1 MAHSYGP
8 AKQWRRCI
16 AQQVQITN
24 VRSMVS
30 GSIDLV
36 VQQLPSL
43 DQQVLRLTREE
54 AANLQEALRRVLATE
69 GSSSWEPY
77 VIGKETKP

>member
-8 AKQWRRCI
+8 AKQWRRC
-16 AQQVQITN
+16 AAHRVEITS
-24 VRSMVS
+24 VRSWDS

-36 VQQLPSL
+36 VQQHPSL
-43 DQQVLRLTREE
+43 DQQVLRLSREE
-54 AANLQEALRRVLATE
+54 ATNLQEALRRVLATE

-77 VIGKETKP
+77 VIGKEPK